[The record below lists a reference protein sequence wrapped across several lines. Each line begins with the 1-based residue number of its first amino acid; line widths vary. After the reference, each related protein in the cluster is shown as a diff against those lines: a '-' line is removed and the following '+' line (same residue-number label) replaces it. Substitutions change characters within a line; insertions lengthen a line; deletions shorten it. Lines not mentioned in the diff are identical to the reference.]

1 MTVCRLTDLSSIFTY
16 QGEETCA
23 ADGMCQVKC
32 PVKINTG
39 ELIKHIRHENLGDQ
53 TRAQKAA
60 MVRPCPPGTA
70 GICAQWSEAVYAA
83 VCTHMQQEGSSV
95 SCAAGRQDPSGTA
108 RVYSQWCKVLQSS
121 VLLCA
126 DTLH

>member
-39 ELIKHIRHENLGDQ
+39 ELIKHIRHENLGGQQ
-53 TRAQKAA
+53 TRAQKTA
-60 MVRPCPPGTA
+60 MVRARPYLTCTMLCCYPWRSWQE
-70 GICAQWSEAVYAA
+70 ICADPGKGAWQA
-83 VCTHMQQEGSSV
+83 QEPGQP
-95 SCAAGRQDPSGTA
+95 GRPHAQRVAMASGM
-108 RVYSQWCKVLQSS
+108 R
-121 VLLCA
+121 
-126 DTLH
+126 

>member
-1 MTVCRLTDLSSIFTY
+1 MGMQLSLIRPQCIISSSRRQHPSSKAAPLLVLTSRCILCRLEDLSSIFTY

-53 TRAQKAA
+53 SRAQKVA
-60 MVRPCPPGTA
+60 MVGPRPSTSTNCFIVQ
-70 GICAQWSEAVYAA
+70 GIV
-83 VCTHMQQEGSSV
+83 M
-95 SCAAGRQDPSGTA
+95 
-108 RVYSQWCKVLQSS
+108 
-121 VLLCA
+121 LCA
-126 DTLH
+126 RMPLR

>member
-39 ELIKHIRHENLGDQ
+39 ELIKHIRHENLGGQQ
-53 TRAQKAA
+53 TRAQKTA
-60 MVRPCPPGTA
+60 MVRARPYSPPQCSA
-70 GICAQWSEAVYAA
+70 S
-83 VCTHMQQEGSSV
+83 THGGHGMQS
-95 SCAAGRQDPSGTA
+95 
-108 RVYSQWCKVLQSS
+108 LQI
-121 VLLCA
+121 
-126 DTLH
+126 

>member
-39 ELIKHIRHENLGDQ
+39 ELIKHIRHENLGGQQ
-53 TRAQKAA
+53 TRAQKTA
-60 MVRPCPPGTA
+60 MVRARTYSPPQCSA
-70 GICAQWSEAVYAA
+70 S
-83 VCTHMQQEGSSV
+83 THGGHGMQSV
-95 SCAAGRQDPSGTA
+95 QI
-108 RVYSQWCKVLQSS
+108 
-121 VLLCA
+121 
-126 DTLH
+126 

>member
-1 MTVCRLTDLSSIFTY
+1 MLWQASASCVLTGICTTCRLKDLSEIFTY

-53 TRAQKAA
+53 SRAQKVA
-60 MVRPCPPGTA
+60 MVCSCP
-70 GICAQWSEAVYAA
+70 
-83 VCTHMQQEGSSV
+83 
-95 SCAAGRQDPSGTA
+95 
-108 RVYSQWCKVLQSS
+108 
-121 VLLCA
+121 
-126 DTLH
+126 

>member
-39 ELIKHIRHENLGDQ
+39 ELIKHIRHENLGGQQ
-53 TRAQKAA
+53 TRAQKTA
-60 MVRPCPPGTA
+60 MVRARPCSPPRRSA
-70 GICAQWSEAVYAA
+70 
-83 VCTHMQQEGSSV
+83 CTHGGH
-95 SCAAGRQDPSGTA
+95 GRQFVRIQSREHSKRKSLGSRTDPMH
-108 RVYSQWCKVLQSS
+108 S
-121 VLLCA
+121 VLPRRGMR
-126 DTLH
+126 